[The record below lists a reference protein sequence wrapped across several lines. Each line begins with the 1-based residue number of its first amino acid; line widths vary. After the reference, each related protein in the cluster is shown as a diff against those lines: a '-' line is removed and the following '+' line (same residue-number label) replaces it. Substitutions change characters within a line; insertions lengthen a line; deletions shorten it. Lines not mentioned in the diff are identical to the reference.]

1 MENITPEANIWYMTE
16 SQLCPY
22 LPQKRE
28 RRIFTR
34 IPDDRARY
42 LYSEFTH
49 AGFRRSRDVFYR
61 PFCVGCDA
69 CVSVRIC
76 VSGFEVSQSVRRI
89 LKRNKD
95 IRIIILPPKAT
106 REQFNLLQFYLFNRH
121 TKSKMATMSFENYVE
136 MVEDAHVQTQVM
148 EFRLDD
154 VLLAVSLGDV
164 LQDGLSMTYSFF
176 EPAVAKRSLGNFMI
190 LKHVEHA
197 RALSL
202 DYVYLGYWVEGS
214 RKMSYKTRFRPLER
228 FYPDGWKPMR

>member
-1 MENITPEANIWYMTE
+1 MENITPDANIWYMTE
-16 SQLCPY
+16 PQLCPY
-22 LPQKRE
+22 LPQKQE

-34 IPDDRARY
+34 IPDGRARY
-42 LYSEFTH
+42 LDSEFAH

-76 VSGFEVSQSVRRI
+76 VSGFEASQSVRRI
-89 LKRNKD
+89 LKRNED
-95 IRIIILPPKAT
+95 IHTAILSPKAT
-106 REQFNLLQFYLFNRH
+106 REQFDLLQSYLFDRH
-121 TKSKMATMSFENYVE
+121 AKSKMAAMSFENYAE
-136 MVEDAHVQTQVM
+136 MVEDTHVQTQIM

-154 VLLAVSLGDV
+154 TLLAVSLGDV

-176 EPAVAKRSLGNFMI
+176 EPASAKRSLGNFMI

-214 RKMSYKTRFRPLER
+214 SKMSYKTRFRPLER
-228 FYPDGWKPMR
+228 FDPDGWKPMR